1 MSAGEDF
8 QRAIDHLFST
18 EPIEYIFESGTF
30 DGSGSTTTLAK
41 AVLRNGL
48 SIKTFVTA
56 EVDYR
61 LYRKARKNLAAFSFC
76 NAALGYDGEL

>member
-1 MSAGEDF
+1 MSAGADF
-8 QRAIDHLFST
+8 KKAVDHLFST

-41 AVLRNGL
+41 SVLKNGL
-48 SIKTFVTA
+48 ATKSFVTA

-61 LYRKARKNLAAFSFC
+61 LFRKAKKNL
-76 NAALGYDGEL
+76 